1 MIVGLMNKKI
11 NKITVLGSGN
21 TGFSTAAKLSHD
33 GVNIILAEI
42 PEFESSILNIKENKT
57 ILLKNKSIEVE
68 TSIKDVTSNLKL
80 ALNDADI
87 ILVAAPAYAHKNLAK
102 KCAPYLKSNQI
113 IILMP
118 GTLGSL
124 EWAKILF
131 ENNVHNI
138 SIGETDTSP
147 YVCRKTNDNEATI
160 FGTVPHL
167 GLGVFPSIN
176 TRHVYNS
183 IKEIFPGIK
192 CYQDVIECGLSS
204 INPVIHPAGVIMN
217 AGRIER
223 SKGEFYFYEEGV
235 TPSVVTVIN
244 SLDKERINIGKA
256 LDYKLQPIEKA
267 IHQSGLGPKGDL
279 WSSINGS
286 EILTK
291 LKAPITV
298 QNRWISEDIPYGI
311 ATWSMLGNQ
320 IGIKTPV
327 MQSLTNIGS
336 IISSDVSWEKSRN
349 LSDLGIEK
357 MKINNIKKY
366 IKTGSK

>member
-33 GVNIILAEI
+33 GFNIILAEI
-42 PEFESSILNIKENKT
+42 PEIESSILNIKENKT

-256 LDYKLQPIEKA
+256 LDYNLQPIEKA

>member
-1 MIVGLMNKKI
+1 MIIGAGDAGI
-11 NKITVLGSGN
+11 NL
-21 TGFSTAAKLSHD
+21 FR
-33 GVNIILAEI
+33 
-42 PEFESSILNIKENKT
+42 NIKENKT

-256 LDYKLQPIEKA
+256 LDYKLR
-267 IHQSGLGPKGDL
+267 D
-279 WSSINGS
+279 N
-286 EILTK
+286 
-291 LKAPITV
+291 
-298 QNRWISEDIPYGI
+298 
-311 ATWSMLGNQ
+311 
-320 IGIKTPV
+320 KT
-327 MQSLTNIGS
+327 
-336 IISSDVSWEKSRN
+336 
-349 LSDLGIEK
+349 
-357 MKINNIKKY
+357 
-366 IKTGSK
+366 